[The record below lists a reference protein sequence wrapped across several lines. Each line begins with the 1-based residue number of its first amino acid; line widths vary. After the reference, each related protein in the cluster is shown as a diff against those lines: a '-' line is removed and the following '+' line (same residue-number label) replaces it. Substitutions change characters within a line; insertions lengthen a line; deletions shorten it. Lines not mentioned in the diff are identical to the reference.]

1 MDERRVVQPIGL
13 QLSSLAQPHITE
25 VKGPSRGH
33 SVGVVDRRPWCSRLG
48 LARAPT
54 SLRARMLGR
63 LRSPSRRRSARLAS
77 RHRAL
82 IAANML
88 AGRVLAPISGIASA
102 ITRATQTFTS
112 LRSINRLMLLERER
126 HPTRSYLAR
135 QAQRD
140 RQRQFSWPCGPS
152 KRNPGLVWS
161 RRRERPPEVIEK
173 INHDVIK
180 VISNPVCAA
189 VSSSRRAGLSAD
201 NRHA

>member
-33 SVGVVDRRPWCSRLG
+33 PVGVVDRRPWCSRLG

-88 AGRVLAPISGIASA
+88 AGRVLAPISGIASV

-112 LRSINRLMLLERER
+112 LRSINRLVLLERER

-135 QAQRD
+135 QIRHSAG
-140 RQRQFSWPCGPS
+140 PCGP
-152 KRNPGLVWS
+152 KGV
-161 RRRERPPEVIEK
+161 
-173 INHDVIK
+173 
-180 VISNPVCAA
+180 
-189 VSSSRRAGLSAD
+189 
-201 NRHA
+201 

>member
-13 QLSSLAQPHITE
+13 QLSSLAQPHVTE

-33 SVGVVDRRPWCSRLG
+33 PVGVVDRRPWCSRLG

-112 LRSINRLMLLERER
+112 LRSINRFMLLERER
-126 HPTRSYLAR
+126 HPTCSYLAR
-135 QAQRD
+135 QIRHSAGHAGLR
-140 RQRQFSWPCGPS
+140 SEI
-152 KRNPGLVWS
+152 LVWS
-161 RRRERPPEVIEK
+161 GRAGGNAARGYRENKSRRDQGDFQSGLR
-173 INHDVIK
+173 
-180 VISNPVCAA
+180 
-189 VSSSRRAGLSAD
+189 SSISRRAGLSAD